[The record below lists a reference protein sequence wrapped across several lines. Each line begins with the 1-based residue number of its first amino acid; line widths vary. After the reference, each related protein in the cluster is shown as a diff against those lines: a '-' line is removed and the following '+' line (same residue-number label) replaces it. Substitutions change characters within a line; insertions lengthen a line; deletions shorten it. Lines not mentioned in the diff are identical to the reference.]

1 MGWVKGSDRNFEAL
15 SFLFQ
20 CSLCGKVDGF
30 IGGME
35 GAVGDNSGGSTDP
48 SAGQRAEVI
57 AARDFNEAVQELAD
71 LVECAC
77 CMERPA
83 SIALACGHIF
93 CCRED
98 CQSRTISACP
108 TCRRPVDHSKSI
120 ELFGMMTSLHDLV
133 TRKLKLFK
141 SAAAEVGNDEPGTA
155 HAVEAGSQERR
166 GGRLWGVR
174 DATAVAEGAFA
185 PPALK
190 APKKRA
196 TGVVG
201 GVVARVFERGLCS
214 CFVCPRRGPR
224 S

>member
-1 MGWVKGSDRNFEAL
+1 MSSVA
-15 SFLFQ
+15 
-20 CSLCGKVDGF
+20 
-30 IGGME
+30 ME
-35 GAVGDNSGGSTDP
+35 GGAVRGENLGGSTDP
-48 SAGQRAEVI
+48 STGQRTQVI
-57 AARDFNEAVQELAD
+57 AERDFNEAVQELAD

-120 ELFGMMTSLHDLV
+120 QLFGMMTSLHDLV

-155 HAVEAGSQERR
+155 HAVEAGLQERR

-214 CFVCPRRGPR
+214 CFVCPRRGPQ